1 MSSAAVTVCR
11 MRWDDLFDDL
21 ESQLEQE
28 RSAEEDELLAEEE
41 RLRLGRLSL
50 RDRLAALATAESGRD
65 PEPVRV
71 LLTTGLVV
79 DVLPRT
85 FGRDWLAGDLAP
97 ERTGPDGDSARA
109 PGRGP
114 GPDSGSGHGARPS
127 AGRGA
132 QCILPIRGVS
142 SLLLT
147 RRQVR
152 QSLREPGPARG
163 ITDRLG
169 LPFVLRDLCRRR
181 SALELH
187 VPEGV
192 LHGTIDR
199 VGRDH
204 LDIALHEPG
213 SPRRESAVSAYRVVA
228 IDRVALVRV

>member
-1 MSSAAVTVCR
+1 VPLRLAVTVCR

-21 ESQLEQE
+21 ESQLEQG

-50 RDRLAALATAESGRD
+50 RDRLAALARAEPGS
-65 PEPVRV
+65 EPQSVRV
-71 LLTTGLVV
+71 LLTTGLVI
-79 DVLPRT
+79 DVSPRT
-85 FGRDWLAGDLAP
+85 FGRDWLAGAID
-97 ERTGPDGDSARA
+97 RGPADPA
-109 PGRGP
+109 PGR
-114 GPDSGSGHGARPS
+114 A
-127 AGRGA
+127 A
-132 QCILPIRGVS
+132 QCILPLSGVS

-147 RRQVR
+147 RGQVR
-152 QSLREPGPARG
+152 QSLGEPGPARG

-169 LPFVLRDLCRRR
+169 LPFMLRDLCRRR

-204 LDIALHEPG
+204 FDVALHEPG
-213 SPRRESAVSAYRVVA
+213 SPRRESAVTGYRLVA
-228 IDRVALVRV
+228 IDRVALVRL

>member
-1 MSSAAVTVCR
+1 

-50 RDRLAALATAESGRD
+50 RDRFAALARAETGAV

-71 LLTTGLVV
+71 LLTTGLVI
-79 DVLPRT
+79 DVRPRT
-85 FGRDWLAGDLAP
+85 FGRDWLAGDLPRA
-97 ERTGPDGDSARA
+97 GAGDI
-109 PGRGP
+109 G
-114 GPDSGSGHGARPS
+114 DNLGA
-127 AGRGA
+127 GD
-132 QCILPIRGVS
+132 QCILPLRGVS
-142 SLLLT
+142 SLLLD

-152 QSLREPGPARG
+152 QSLGEPGPARG
-163 ITDRLG
+163 VTDRLG

-204 LDIALHEPG
+204 FDVALHEPG
-213 SPRRESAVSAYRVVA
+213 TPRRESAVAAYRVVA
-228 IDRVALVRV
+228 MDRVALVRV

>member
-1 MSSAAVTVCR
+1 

-50 RDRLAALATAESGRD
+50 RNRLAALARVETGAV

-71 LLTTGLVV
+71 LLTTGLVI
-79 DVLPRT
+79 DVRPRT
-85 FGRDWLAGDLAP
+85 FGRDWLAGDL
-97 ERTGPDGDSARA
+97 S
-109 PGRGP
+109 
-114 GPDSGSGHGARPS
+114 
-127 AGRGA
+127 RGA
-132 QCILPIRGVS
+132 GSVLGDGVGTGDQCILPLRGVS
-142 SLLLT
+142 SLLLD

-152 QSLREPGPARG
+152 QSLGEPGPARG
-163 ITDRLG
+163 VTDRLG

-204 LDIALHEPG
+204 LDVALHEPG
-213 SPRRESAVSAYRVVA
+213 TPRRESVVTAYRVVA
-228 IDRVALVRV
+228 MDRVALVRV

>member
-1 MSSAAVTVCR
+1 

-50 RDRLAALATAESGRD
+50 RDRLAALARAEEGSAPD
-65 PEPVRV
+65 PVRV
-71 LLTTGLVV
+71 LLTTGLVI
-79 DVLPRT
+79 DVRPRT
-85 FGRDWLAGDLAP
+85 FGRDWLAGDLHRGV
-97 ERTGPDGDSARA
+97 EGDL
-109 PGRGP
+109 
-114 GPDSGSGHGARPS
+114 GSGD
-127 AGRGA
+127 
-132 QCILPIRGVS
+132 QCILPLRGVS
-142 SLLLT
+142 SLLLD

-152 QSLREPGPARG
+152 QSLGEPGPARG

-181 SALELH
+181 SPLELH

-204 LDIALHEPG
+204 FDIALHEPG
-213 SPRRESAVSAYRVVA
+213 TPRRESVVTAYRVVA
-228 IDRVALVRV
+228 VDRVALVRV

>member
-1 MSSAAVTVCR
+1 

-28 RSAEEDELLAEEE
+28 RNAEEDELLAEEE

-50 RDRLAALATAESGRD
+50 RDRLAALARAGAGSGAQSGSGAEPRSDPASRSGAEPSSD

-71 LLTTGLVV
+71 LLTTGLVI
-79 DVLPRT
+79 DLRPRT
-85 FGRDWLAGDLAP
+85 FGRDWLAGDLTPALTEP
-97 ERTGPDGDSARA
+97 ASGPA
-109 PGRGP
+109 
-114 GPDSGSGHGARPS
+114 SGS
-127 AGRGA
+127 GA
-132 QCILPIRGVS
+132 QCILPLRGVS
-142 SLLLT
+142 SLLLS

-152 QSLREPGPARG
+152 LSLGEPGPARG

-187 VPEGV
+187 VPEGI

-204 LDIALHEPG
+204 LDLALHEPG
-213 SPRRESAVSAYRVVA
+213 SPRRESAVTAYRVVA
-228 IDRVALVRV
+228 VDRVALLRV